1 MDTLMVIMRIIHIF
15 AGVFWVGSTFL
26 VLGFIEPTVAAT
38 GESGRQ
44 FMSYLGMKTR
54 FSPVMALAGTLSLL
68 SGLVMYYIIFD
79 VSTNGLSSGYGL
91 SLTIGAIAGIIAL
104 IAGFDFQ
111 SRSAIEMKA
120 VAAEMEAA
128 GVHQFRSK
136 WP

>member
-1 MDTLMVIMRIIHIF
+1 
-15 AGVFWVGSTFL
+15 
-26 VLGFIEPTVAAT
+26 
-38 GESGRQ
+38 
-44 FMSYLGMKTR
+44 
-54 FSPVMALAGTLSLL
+54 MALAGMLSLL
-68 SGLVMYYIIFD
+68 SALVMYYIIFD
-79 VSTNGLSSGYGL
+79 VITDGLSSGYGL
-91 SLTIGAIAGIIAL
+91 SITIGAIAGIIAL